1 MPYVLWTLASFITYA
16 GGLIIIMRITPKLL
30 SRSFDELW
38 FMGFAVI
45 DIIGAILAFGA
56 VVVTYSLFSANFA
69 VKVLDFLLLAG
80 IVFVAGRTSFACFRA
95 GAGAKTLPVSRI
107 TATGYGFFLVLAALY
122 YMAQL
127 FTSR

>member
-1 MPYVLWTLASFITYA
+1 MPYVLWTLASFIAYA
-16 GGLIIIMRITPKLL
+16 GGLIVIMRITPMLL

-38 FMGFAVI
+38 FTGFAVI

-80 IVFVAGRTSFACFRA
+80 IVLVAVRTSFACLRA
-95 GAGAKTLPVSRI
+95 GADAKTFQVSRV
-107 TATGYGFFLVLAALY
+107 TATGYGIFLVLAALY